1 VGENATAVRA
11 EVADA
16 ASVQA
21 MADAAAKFGCI
32 DILVNNAALYGALC
46 GGRFEA
52 IGEAEWDDAMRA
64 NVKGI
69 WQCCKAVVPQM
80 RKAGGGSIIN
90 MASLATIYGMP
101 FALHYTVSKA
111 AVVGLTRGLAR
122 GSVATTF
129 ASTAL
134 RHRRCL
140 PKAPESSSARSTSAL
155 EVIAGGQAIQRNI
168 HPKDVCGAMLWLASE
183 QSAFVTG
190 QTIAVDGGTVMLVAS
205 GAPMPASAALRQPA
219 LAAPVALHIVV

>member
-32 DILVNNAALYGALC
+32 DILVNNAALYSALC

-122 GSVATTF
+122 ELGRDNIRVNSI
-129 ASTAL
+129 
-134 RHRRCL
+134 
-140 PKAPESSSARSTSAL
+140 APSAVLTEGTREFFARSTSAL

-219 LAAPVALHIVV
+219 LAAPVALHIAV